1 MTKEKKNLSLF
12 SNFVS
17 KNVRVSI
24 CFTVAVVVFLGI
36 ALCYYFMPLLL
47 NYGPGTLNSEFDKEF
62 SSGITYFM
70 QYAIIYVILM
80 LLIIPIILWY
90 TKDFKN
96 IGILKEKAKTDEK
109 AKKKL
114 QKIVLRCMVIPQYLF
129 IMIAFIPAILLSIVF
144 FFLKFTSFADVKVIL
159 VTFTISLLGA
169 SLAYIF
175 LKSTLKSVLIGIG
188 NTIKYEKAKFS
199 LIATLILQL
208 SSTLLVCVLYTFLLS
223 YSNNMNDKSK
233 VLAKHYEYEVNSII
247 ENKDIR
253 TVEELQ
259 RELGTM
265 ELISDKDSIFL
276 IGENGIFINFTQT
289 EVSDFF
295 KKYAL
300 DLAGENHNLV
310 YDYYGTDSQGVV
322 IPLRIGE
329 KLIKVV
335 VRYDLSN
342 AFLGSIFSNLVIIM
356 IYCVLSVYSFSSFI
370 TKEISLV
377 AESMNHISKN
387 TSSSGVREK
396 LAVTSNDEIGDLVVA
411 FNDIQDLTS
420 EYIHQIENNQQVLL
434 EQERL
439 ASLGQMIGGIAHNLK
454 TPIMSISGAAE
465 GLTELTGEYLASIS
479 NPSVT
484 PDDHREIAKDMLDW
498 ITKIKTHT
506 AYMSDIIT
514 AVKGQAS
521 QLATTEYSEFTVYD
535 LSKKVDILVKHE
547 IKKALLILETS
558 LDCDPTLKMHGDVN
572 NLIQVIIN
580 LISNSIQSYE
590 GRPNE
595 KIIFNIS
602 ADKKN
607 IYITVKDNGCGM
619 SEETK
624 EKLFKEMFT
633 TKGKNGTGL
642 GLYMSYSTIKGKFN
656 GTIQFESEQGKGTTF
671 VIEIPRTHIGDAP

>member
-1 MTKEKKNLSLF
+1 MTKEKKINLF

-24 CFTVAVVVFLGI
+24 CFTVAIVVLLGI

-47 NYGPGTLNSEFDKEF
+47 NYGPGTINTEFDKEF
-62 SSGITYFM
+62 SSGLTYFT
-70 QYAIIYVILM
+70 QYALIYLVLM
-80 LLIIPIILWY
+80 CLIIPFIFWY

-96 IGILKEKAKTDEK
+96 IDKLKERARTEEK
-109 AKKKL
+109 AKKRIE
-114 QKIVLRCMVIPQYLF
+114 KIVLRCMVIPQYLF
-129 IMIAFIPAILLSIVF
+129 IIISFVPAVLLSIVF
-144 FFLKFTSFADVKVIL
+144 FFLHFTSFADVKVIL

-175 LKSTLKSVLIGIG
+175 LKSTLKSVLTSIG
-188 NTIKYEKAKFS
+188 NTVKYEKAKLS
-199 LIATLILQL
+199 LTATLILQL
-208 SSTLLVCVLYTFLLS
+208 SATLLVCVLYTFLLS

-233 VLAKHYEYEVNSII
+233 VLAKHYQYEITSIM
-247 ENKDIR
+247 ETKNIR
-253 TVEELQ
+253 NLEELQ
-259 RELGTM
+259 NELSQM
-265 ELISDKDSIFL
+265 QFISDKDGVFL
-276 IGENGIFINFTQT
+276 IDENGSFINFTNA
-289 EVSDFF
+289 EVSEFF
-295 KKYAL
+295 EKYAT
-300 DLAGENHNLV
+300 DLAKQNDNLV
-310 YDYYGTDSQGVV
+310 YDYYGTDAQGVIIPHRIDGKDIQIV
-322 IPLRIGE
+322 I
-329 KLIKVV
+329 
-335 VRYDLSN
+335 RYDLSN
-342 AFLGSIFSNLVIIM
+342 AFLGSIFSNLIIIM
-356 IYCVLSVYSFSSFI
+356 IYCVLSVYFFSSFI
-370 TKEISLV
+370 TKEITLV
-377 AESMNHISKN
+377 TDSMNNISKT
-387 TSSSGVREK
+387 TSSNGIREK
-396 LAVTSNDEIGDLVVA
+396 LAVTSNDEMGDLVVA

-479 NPSVT
+479 NPQVT
-484 PDDHREIAKDMLDW
+484 AEDHREIAKDMLDW

-506 AYMSDIIT
+506 SYMSDIIT

-521 QLATTEYSEFTVYD
+521 QLATSEYSEFTVYD

-547 IKKALLILETS
+547 IKKALLTLETTI
-558 LDCDPTLKMHGDVN
+558 DCDPTLKMHGDVN

-590 GRPNE
+590 GKPNE
-595 KIIFNIS
+595 KIYFNIN
-602 ADKKN
+602 ADAKT
-607 IYITVKDNGCGM
+607 IFITVKDTGCGM
-619 SEETK
+619 TNETK

-656 GTIQFESEQGKGTTF
+656 GTINFESEVGKGTTF
-671 VIEIPRTHIGDAP
+671 VIEIPRGGNQ

>member
-1 MTKEKKNLSLF
+1 MTKEKKINLF

-24 CFTVAVVVFLGI
+24 CFTVAVVVLLGI

-47 NYGPGTLNSEFDKEF
+47 NYGPGTINTEFDKEF
-62 SSGITYFM
+62 SSGLTYFT
-70 QYAIIYVILM
+70 QYALIYLVLM
-80 LLIIPIILWY
+80 LLIIPLIFWY

-96 IGILKEKAKTDEK
+96 IDKLKERARTEEK
-109 AKKKL
+109 AKKRIE
-114 QKIVLRCMVIPQYLF
+114 KIVLRCMVIPQYLF
-129 IMIAFIPAILLSIVF
+129 IIISFVPAVLLSIVF
-144 FFLKFTSFADVKVIL
+144 FFLHFTSFADVKVIL

-175 LKSTLKSVLIGIG
+175 LKSTLKSILTSIG
-188 NTIKYEKAKFS
+188 NTVKYEKAKLS
-199 LIATLILQL
+199 LTATLILQL
-208 SSTLLVCVLYTFLLS
+208 SATLLVCVLYTFLLS

-233 VLAKHYEYEVNSII
+233 VLAKHYQYEITSIMGTK
-247 ENKDIR
+247 NIR
-253 TVEELQ
+253 NLEELQ
-259 RELGTM
+259 NELSQM
-265 ELISDKDSIFL
+265 QFISDKDGVFL
-276 IGENGIFINFTQT
+276 IDENGSFINFTNA
-289 EVSDFF
+289 EVSEFF
-295 KKYAL
+295 EKYAT
-300 DLAGENHNLV
+300 DLAKQNDNLV
-310 YDYYGTDSQGVV
+310 YDYYGTDAQGVI
-322 IPLRIGE
+322 IPLRIDG
-329 KLIKVV
+329 KDIQIVI
-335 VRYDLSN
+335 RYDLSN
-342 AFLGSIFSNLVIIM
+342 AFLGSIFSNLIIIM
-356 IYCVLSVYSFSSFI
+356 IYCVLSVYFFSSFI
-370 TKEISLV
+370 TKEITLV
-377 AESMNHISKN
+377 TDSMNNISKT
-387 TSSSGVREK
+387 TSSNGIREK
-396 LAVTSNDEIGDLVVA
+396 LAVTSNDEMGDLVVA

-479 NPSVT
+479 NPQVT
-484 PDDHREIAKDMLDW
+484 AEDHREIAKDMLDW

-506 AYMSDIIT
+506 SYMSDIIT

-521 QLATTEYSEFTVYD
+521 QLATSEYSEFTVYD

-547 IKKALLILETS
+547 IKKALLTLETTI
-558 LDCDPTLKMHGDVN
+558 DCDPTLKMHGDVN

-590 GRPNE
+590 GKPNE
-595 KIIFNIS
+595 KIYFNIN
-602 ADKKN
+602 ADAKT
-607 IYITVKDNGCGM
+607 IFITVKDTGCGM
-619 SEETK
+619 TNETK

-656 GTIQFESEQGKGTTF
+656 GTINFESEVGKGTTF
-671 VIEIPRTHIGDAP
+671 VIEIPKAHIGDTP

>member
-1 MTKEKKNLSLF
+1 MTKEKKINLF

-24 CFTVAVVVFLGI
+24 CFTVAIVVLLGI

-47 NYGPGTLNSEFDKEF
+47 NYGPGTINTEFDKEF
-62 SSGITYFM
+62 SSGLTYFT
-70 QYAIIYVILM
+70 QYALIYLVLM
-80 LLIIPIILWY
+80 CLIIPFIFWY

-96 IGILKEKAKTDEK
+96 IDKLKERARTEEK
-109 AKKKL
+109 AKKRIE
-114 QKIVLRCMVIPQYLF
+114 KIVLRCMVIPQYLF
-129 IMIAFIPAILLSIVF
+129 IIISFVPAVLLSIVF
-144 FFLKFTSFADVKVIL
+144 FFLHFTSFADVKVIL

-175 LKSTLKSVLIGIG
+175 LKSTLKSVLTSIG
-188 NTIKYEKAKFS
+188 NTVKYEKAKLS
-199 LIATLILQL
+199 LTATLILQL
-208 SSTLLVCVLYTFLLS
+208 SATLLVCVLYTFLLS

-233 VLAKHYEYEVNSII
+233 VLAKHYQYEITSIM
-247 ENKDIR
+247 ETKNIR
-253 TVEELQ
+253 NLEELQ
-259 RELGTM
+259 NELSQM
-265 ELISDKDSIFL
+265 QFISDKDGVFL
-276 IGENGIFINFTQT
+276 IDENGSFINFTNA
-289 EVSDFF
+289 EVSEFF
-295 KKYAL
+295 EKYAT
-300 DLAGENHNLV
+300 DLAKQNDNLV
-310 YDYYGTDSQGVV
+310 YDYYGTDAQGVI
-322 IPLRIGE
+322 IPLRIDG
-329 KLIKVV
+329 KDIQIVI
-335 VRYDLSN
+335 RYDLSN
-342 AFLGSIFSNLVIIM
+342 TFLGSIFSNLIIIM
-356 IYCVLSVYSFSSFI
+356 IYCVLSVYFFSSFI
-370 TKEISLV
+370 TKEITLV
-377 AESMNHISKN
+377 TDSMNNISKT
-387 TSSSGVREK
+387 TSSNGIREK
-396 LAVTSNDEIGDLVVA
+396 LAVTSNDEMGDLVVA

-479 NPSVT
+479 NPQVT
-484 PDDHREIAKDMLDW
+484 AEDHREIAKDMLDW

-506 AYMSDIIT
+506 SYMSDIIT

-521 QLATTEYSEFTVYD
+521 QLATSEYSEFTVYD

-547 IKKALLILETS
+547 IKKALLTLETTI
-558 LDCDPTLKMHGDVN
+558 DCDPTLKMHGDVN

-590 GRPNE
+590 GKPNE
-595 KIIFNIS
+595 KIYFNIN
-602 ADKKN
+602 ADAKT
-607 IYITVKDNGCGM
+607 IFITVKDTGCGM
-619 SEETK
+619 TNETK

-656 GTIQFESEQGKGTTF
+656 GTINFESEVGKGTTF
-671 VIEIPRTHIGDAP
+671 VIEIPRGGNQ